1 MDNKLAYIKEPL
13 LMGPGPSCVSDSV
26 YQALSKPTLGHLD
39 PEFIALMDDIK
50 IYIRKLI
57 QTENQLTVPFQ
68 VQGLPEWKPVL

>member
-1 MDNKLAYIKEPL
+1 MQNKLNSIVKPL

-57 QTENQLTVPFQ
+57 QTERFPFQ
-68 VQGLPEWKPVL
+68 VQGLPVWKHVL

>member
-1 MDNKLAYIKEPL
+1 MQNKLNSIVKPL

-50 IYIRKLI
+50 IYIRKH
-57 QTENQLTVPFQ
+57 
-68 VQGLPEWKPVL
+68 VL